1 MRSTRTILVLAAAI
15 TLVTAACNSEGTGP
29 IFGEGP
35 GDRDETGPFGI
46 PLDGGD
52 SGSAGSDGD
61 LGNGFGGEQDDS
73 DDGIGFGDLGAAG
86 SRPLPLREGLGT
98 FNSYEWHMELSTVGP
113 TADERLDVTTDWSH
127 NNDPEANFSRTAS
140 TQTGPDFEA
149 PETTTQ
155 EIYTVEGET
164 CQFDGETWTYTG
176 ATDQQ
181 REVLDV
187 AERLFDFTIVPENPV
202 EVGQETV
209 AGIPATHFRYSVA
222 GFGAESGALV
232 TANDM
237 DYWVA
242 NDTGVLLKYS
252 VIVESRSGPSSDPEA
267 EVYRVEASAELR
279 SADVFVAITLP
290 EGCLA
295 EKAADEES

>member
-1 MRSTRTILVLAAAI
+1 MRPTRTIAALVLAVM
-15 TLVTAACNSEGTGP
+15 LVTAACTSEGTGP

-35 GDRDETGPFGI
+35 SGDETGPFGL
-46 PLDGGD
+46 PFDDDGGAPGGD
-52 SGSAGSDGD
+52 AGGTGDGGQDAGGSGFD
-61 LGNGFGGEQDDS
+61 
-73 DDGIGFGDLGAAG
+73 DLGATS

-98 FNSYEWHMELSTVGP
+98 FNNYEWHMELSTIGP
-113 TADERLDVTTDWSH
+113 TDTERLEVVTDWSH
-127 NNDPEANFSRTAS
+127 NNDPESNFSRTIS
-140 TQTGPDFEA
+140 TEQGPDFEA

-155 EIYTVEGET
+155 EVYSVEGDT
-164 CQFDGETWTYTG
+164 CQFDGESWTFTG

-202 EVGQETV
+202 EVGQETI
-209 AGIPATHFRYSVA
+209 AGIPATHYRYSVA
-222 GFGAESGALV
+222 GFGSESGALV

-242 NDTGVLLKYS
+242 NDTGVLLKYTM
-252 VIVESRSGPSSDPEA
+252 VVESRSGPTSDPEA
-267 EVYRVEASAELR
+267 EVYRVQASAELI
-279 SADVFVAITLP
+279 SANTPVAISLP

-295 EKAADEES
+295 EKAAQEGS